1 MNLPLVLIIGRANVG
16 KSAIFNA
23 IVGRRQAL
31 ISKIP
36 GTTRDA
42 NFELIKWRNAH
53 FRLGDS
59 AGLEHLSHVTHIIE
73 HGTKKTELNKN
84 SSKLQAP
91 SSKSV
96 PLEHLIEIK
105 TLEHLKEAAYLVIVV
120 DGEDGLMPQDREIMK
135 FLRQQNLSFT
145 LVVNKIDGKADE
157 PKARDFLG
165 LNIQPTILTS
175 AITRR
180 GIGDLLDHIA
190 TSLPSDTL
198 STNHYPLTTKRI
210 IHVALIGR
218 TNVGKSTLTNTL
230 SESNEMIVSSTPHTT
245 REPHAKR
252 ITLDDRYDIELV
264 DTAGVRK
271 KAKIDHFLEI
281 AGVRMSLEL
290 LKKVD
295 VVLFAVDISEN
306 LSSQDLALARLI
318 ADQRK
323 SCIILGNKWDLVKQG
338 TRDMEH
344 GTRKDKNN
352 ITLSLSKGIPNK
364 KTKPHI
370 LDPKPAFE
378 KYIYSQLNKL
388 TYAPLLLISAQT
400 GDNIKTV
407 KPLIK
412 SVFENAQTMFE
423 PEQVKTILRKS
434 LKLQP
439 PPIVGEKKRAIEVRG
454 LYQNPLNPKEY
465 ILKVYTRDYTPPNF
479 VSFIEKQLRQ
489 TLPLQGVPSYITV
502 ENEHKGK

>member
-1 MNLPLVLIIGRANVG
+1 MSLPLVLIIGRANVG

-42 NFELIKWRNAH
+42 NFELVKWRNAH

-105 TLEHLKEAAYLVIVV
+105 TLEHLKQAAVLILVA
-120 DGEDGLMPQDREIMK
+120 DGEDSLMPQDREIMK
-135 FLRQQNLSFT
+135 FLRKQHLPFA

-157 PKARDFLG
+157 PKAKDFLN
-165 LNIQPTILTS
+165 LNIEPTILTS

-180 GIGDLLDHIA
+180 GIGDLLDYIASHLPVSLQA
-190 TSLPSDTL
+190 TSYKLQA
-198 STNHYPLTTKRI
+198 KRTI
-210 IHVALIGR
+210 RVALIGR

-230 SESNEMIVSSTPHTT
+230 SESNEMIISSIPHTT

-252 ITLDDRYDIELV
+252 ITLDDQYDIELI

-290 LKKVD
+290 LKRVD
-295 VVLFAVDISEN
+295 VVLFTIDVSEN

-318 ADQRK
+318 AEHRK
-323 SCIILGNKWDLVKQG
+323 SCIIIGNKWDLVRAVRTEHVDISKYRNKQN
-338 TRDMEH
+338 TKR
-344 GTRKDKNN
+344 
-352 ITLSLSKGIPNK
+352 S
-364 KTKPHI
+364 KPHT

-378 KYIYSQLNKL
+378 QYIYSQLNKL
-388 TYAPLLLISAQT
+388 TYAPILLISAQT

-412 SVFENAQTMFE
+412 SVFENAKTMFE
-423 PEQVKTILRKS
+423 PEQVKTILKKS

-454 LYQNPLNPKEY
+454 LYQNPANPKEF

-489 TLPLQGVPSYITV
+489 TLPLQGVPSYITL